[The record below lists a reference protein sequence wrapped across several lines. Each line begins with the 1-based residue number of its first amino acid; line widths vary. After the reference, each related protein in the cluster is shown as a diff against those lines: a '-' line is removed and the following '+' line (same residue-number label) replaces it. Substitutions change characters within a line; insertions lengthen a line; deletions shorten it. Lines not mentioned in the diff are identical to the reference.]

1 MVTTIRN
8 LRILIL
14 VVTLAIAIVTG
25 MSLLSRP
32 QSSAVAGMDHGS
44 GAAPAPSPSTAMP
57 DDMAGMDHGSG
68 EATKGSPTPTPTP
81 TPTAGSGGMAEDM
94 PGMDMPGG
102 SKAPEAVV
110 DRPLAPVLGTFGG
123 GTAVVLVAAVV
134 VRGRDQAKARVKEAA
149 RAARRAQK

>member
-1 MVTTIRN
+1 MTSMTAR
-8 LRILIL
+8 RRL
-14 VVTLAIAIVTG
+14 VISTLA
-25 MSLLSRP
+25 LLFASAVVAMLLLAEP
-32 QSSAVAGMDHGS
+32 MSSAMPGMDHGS
-44 GAAPAPSPSTAMP
+44 GVTPVTSPSTAMP

-68 EATKGSPTPTPTP
+68 EATKGSPTPTP

-123 GTAVVLVAAVV
+123 GTAVVLVAAAV